1 MSYANYCQ
9 DQGMDCA
16 RRARL
21 ASSSEVAIY
30 WRHLAFRWIGL
41 AEQADSPGT
50 WFNGNDEKEGI
61 SFRCSDLDLERE
73 TRNAKANAD
82 ARKL

>member
-1 MSYANYCQ
+1 MPYVNYCQ

-41 AEQADSPGT
+41 AALDRSRVVP
-50 WFNGNDEKEGI
+50 
-61 SFRCSDLDLERE
+61 RC
-73 TRNAKANAD
+73 TIY
-82 ARKL
+82 